1 MRFARSCP
9 AVKQMRM
16 EQRRIHA
23 KTAVRHIVN
32 NILREMY
39 TLSNMER
46 RERTKNYEFYD
57 ASLDLNL
64 IPIFFIDYTLALT
77 DTVP

>member
-1 MRFARSCP
+1 MQ
-9 AVKQMRM
+9 KQLLD
-16 EQRRIHA
+16 
-23 KTAVRHIVN
+23 K
-32 NILREMY
+32 
-39 TLSNMER
+39 LSIIFYEKCIR
-46 RERTKNYEFYD
+46 YQIWKGERTKNYEFYD